1 MRLRIAAT
9 TLFFS
14 LCTIARVQAG
24 ATLFLGEPYS
34 YDGAFAGTGHAAL
47 YLSGVCAA
55 SPLVLRHCL
64 PGETGIVLSRYRG
77 IGGYDWIAIPLI
89 PYLYAVEK
97 PEDIPLFADKKL
109 VAFLRDQYRRN
120 HLEAVVP
127 DLPDDRTPDGA
138 WYQLIGAS
146 YLRTIYAFEIETRPE
161 QDDKLIRT
169 LNDAANHQRWKLVTA
184 NCADF
189 VRQVISFYYPHSVHR
204 SIIGDLGVTT
214 PKQLARTLSK
224 YSRGHPELHAST
236 FAIPQ
241 VPGTIPRSKRVRG
254 VLEVMLTSKKYMLP
268 LFLFH
273 PFAAGTAV
281 AVYVGHWHYN
291 PGKNA
296 PILDSKD
303 QLGVALTSA
312 DRRVLQNRLEELVQT
327 AAAGAY
333 ADGRHWTSFRADAVP
348 ALDHF
353 GGPTLQARVGAEIM
367 SVGIT
372 RSNILSSLV
381 GSQFAAALMETRLRA
396 ELKSAAAK
404 KTARADVESD
414 LALLKQLLE
423 SQPKESASTG
433 TLASG
438 SAALPSS
445 ASQ

>member
-1 MRLRIAAT
+1 
-9 TLFFS
+9 
-14 LCTIARVQAG
+14 
-24 ATLFLGEPYS
+24 
-34 YDGAFAGTGHAAL
+34 
-47 YLSGVCAA
+47 
-55 SPLVLRHCL
+55 
-64 PGETGIVLSRYRG
+64 
-77 IGGYDWIAIPLI
+77 
-89 PYLYAVEK
+89 
-97 PEDIPLFADKKL
+97 
-109 VAFLRDQYRRN
+109 
-120 HLEAVVP
+120 
-127 DLPDDRTPDGA
+127 
-138 WYQLIGAS
+138 
-146 YLRTIYAFEIETRPE
+146 
-161 QDDKLIRT
+161 
-169 LNDAANHQRWKLVTA
+169 
-184 NCADF
+184 
-189 VRQVISFYYPHSVHR
+189 
-204 SIIGDLGVTT
+204 
-214 PKQLARTLSK
+214 
-224 YSRGHPELHAST
+224 
-236 FAIPQ
+236 
-241 VPGTIPRSKRVRG
+241 
-254 VLEVMLTSKKYMLP
+254 MLTSKKYMLP

-303 QLGVALTSA
+303 QLGAALTSA

-333 ADGRHWTSFRADAVP
+333 ADGRHWTSFRADAAP

-372 RSNILSSLV
+372 RSNILSSLI
-381 GSQFAAALMETRLRA
+381 GSQFAAALMEARLRE

-423 SQPKESASTG
+423 SQLKESASTG
-433 TLASG
+433 TLTSE